1 MKVWILETFTAHT
14 VIDHTANRMNLI
26 LNQIVPDYQ
35 YECLLRFDKYT
46 VIAGHDIHIIIPSW
60 WKSFDFRENRG
71 PSDTKI
77 PKNDTTITRKKDDAT
92 VK

>member
-1 MKVWILETFTAHT
+1 METFTAHT

-46 VIAGHDIHIIIPSW
+46 VIAGHDIHIIIPKLMDALFNSYVIP
-60 WKSFDFRENRG
+60 G
-71 PSDTKI
+71 TKI
-77 PKNDTTITRKKDDAT
+77 PKNYATITRKKDDAT
-92 VK
+92 V